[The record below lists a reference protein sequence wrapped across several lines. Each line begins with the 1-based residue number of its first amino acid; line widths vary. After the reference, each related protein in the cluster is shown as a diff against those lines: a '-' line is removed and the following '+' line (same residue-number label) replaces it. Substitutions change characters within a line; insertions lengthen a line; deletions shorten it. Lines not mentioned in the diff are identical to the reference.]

1 MTMTIRTHTCG
12 ALRKSDS
19 GKTVVLQGWV
29 ARARDLGGLVFID
42 LRDRYGKT
50 QVVVEPEQAA
60 VIQIAHDLKSEW
72 VIEVTGVVRARPDG
86 MINADLPTGEVELV
100 ATGIEVLNRC
110 PELPFQIESQDKASD
125 ELRLK
130 YRYLDL
136 RRTELQEVLILRH
149 KVANIARNHFTEQGF
164 IEVETPCLVKST
176 PEGARDYLVPSRVFP
191 HQFYALP
198 QSPQIYK
205 QILMVAGFDKY
216 FQICKCFRDEDLR
229 SDRQPEFTQIDVEMS
244 FATRDGVF
252 AVVEE
257 LWVKILRDVWGVELP
272 MPLKRLTYNECI
284 EHYGSDKPD
293 LRYDLRFEN
302 VTSHVQDTEFRVIR
316 GALDDGGVVIGLRVP
331 GQAELSRKQFG
342 EVEELAKAAGLGG
355 ILPIKITAEGFSGVM
370 SGKVDDAALAKI
382 VQQLKGE
389 VGDLLLLAVGKKSKV
404 LKSLGVLRIKLAE
417 HFKLFDPADHRKVS
431 MFWVVD
437 FPLFEKDEETG
448 EVFPAHHPFTG
459 FNPEDADRLDTE
471 PWNVRSTSYDLVMN
485 GNELLSG
492 SIRIHDPILQAKIFK
507 LLGISDEEAKLRF
520 GFLVDALKFGAP
532 PMGGFALGF
541 DRMIMVLTN
550 RPIRDVIAFPKTTLA
565 QSLMDGSPSPV
576 DLKLLSDLQIALAP
590 ASPQK
595 G

>member
-1 MTMTIRTHTCG
+1 MTTRTHTCG
-12 ALRKSDS
+12 EVRKSDS

-50 QVVVEPEQAA
+50 QVVVQPEDSA
-60 VIQIAHDLKSEW
+60 VVAKTAHELKNEW
-72 VIEVTGVVRARPDG
+72 VVEIHGTVRTRPEG
-86 MINADLPTGEVELV
+86 MINSDLPTGAVEVV
-100 ATGIEVLNRC
+100 ATSIEVLNRC
-110 PELPFQIESQDKASD
+110 PELPFQIEGADKASD

-136 RRTELQEVLILRH
+136 RRNELQDVLILRH
-149 KVANIARNHFTEQGF
+149 KVSNIARNHFTELGF

-229 SDRQPEFTQIDVEMS
+229 SDRQPEFTQIDVEIS
-244 FATRDGVF
+244 FATRDIVF
-252 AVVEE
+252 STVEG
-257 LWVKILRDVWGVELP
+257 LWVKILKDVWNTSIE
-272 MPLKRLTYNECI
+272 MPLQRLSYNYVVEN
-284 EHYGSDKPD
+284 YGSDKPD
-293 LRYDLRFEN
+293 LRYDLKFEN
-302 VTSHVQDTEFRVIR
+302 VTAQVKDTEFRVIR
-316 GALDDGGVVIGLRVP
+316 GALDANGVVIGLRVP
-331 GQAELSRKQFG
+331 GQGEISRKQFTD
-342 EVEELAKAAGLGG
+342 VEELAKASGLGG
-355 ILPIKITAEGFSGVM
+355 ILPIKIGAEGLSGVLV
-370 SGKVDDAALAKI
+370 GKVDDAAIANI
-382 VQQLKGE
+382 VKQLKGE
-389 VGDLLLLAVGKKSKV
+389 TGDLLLLAVGKKSDV
-404 LKSLGVLRIKLAE
+404 LKALGVLRIKLAE
-417 HFKLFDPADHRKVS
+417 HFKLFDPNDHKNVS

-437 FPLFEKDEETG
+437 FPLFERDEETG
-448 EVFPAHHPFTG
+448 EVWPAHHPFTG
-459 FNPEDADRLDTE
+459 FHPDDSHMLDSE

-492 SIRIHDPILQAKIFK
+492 SIRIHDPEMQSKIFQM
-507 LLGISDEEAKLRF
+507 LGISDEEAKMRF
-520 GFLVDALKFGAP
+520 GFLVDALKYGAP

-576 DLKLLSDLQIALAP
+576 DPKLLTDLKIALL
-590 ASPQK
+590 PQK
-595 G
+595 

>member
-1 MTMTIRTHTCG
+1 MTTRTHTCG
-12 ALRKSDS
+12 EPRKGDN
-19 GKTVVLQGWV
+19 GKRIVLQGWV

-50 QVVVEPEQAA
+50 QVVVQPEDSAEVA
-60 VIQIAHDLKSEW
+60 KIAHELKNEW
-72 VIEVTGVVRARPDG
+72 VIEIHGTVRLRPEG
-86 MINADLPTGEVELV
+86 MINSDLPTGEVEVV
-100 ATGIEVLNRC
+100 ASSIEVLNRC
-110 PELPFQIESQDKASD
+110 PELPFQIEGAEKASD

-136 RRTELQEVLILRH
+136 RRHELQDVLILRH

-252 AVVEE
+252 AVVES
-257 LWVKILRDVWGVELP
+257 LWVKILREVWGVELP
-272 MPLKRLTYNECI
+272 VPLKRLTYTECI

-302 VTSHVQDTEFRVIR
+302 VTELVKDTEFRVIR
-316 GALDDGGVVIGLRVP
+316 GAVEEGGVVIGLRVP
-331 GQAELSRKQFG
+331 GHAEISRKQFS
-342 EVEELAKAAGLGG
+342 EVEELAKHAGLGG
-355 ILPIKITAEGFSGVM
+355 ILPLKLSAEGFGGM
-370 SGKVDDAALAKI
+370 LSGKVDDSALKKI
-382 VQQLKGE
+382 SDQLRGE
-389 VGDLLLLAVGKKSKV
+389 TGDLLLLAVGQKSKV
-404 LKSLGVLRIKLAE
+404 LKSLGVFRIKLAE
-417 HFKLFDPADHRKVS
+417 YFKLFDPADHRKVS

-437 FPLFEKDEETG
+437 FPLFERDEDTG
-448 EVFPAHHPFTG
+448 EVAPAHHPFTG
-459 FNPEDADRLDTE
+459 FDPADEHLLETE

-492 SIRIHDPILQAKIFK
+492 SIRIHDPVQQARIFQ

-520 GFLVDALKFGAP
+520 GFLVDALKYGAP

-565 QSLMDGSPSPV
+565 QSLMDGSPSPIERKLLT
-576 DLKLLSDLQIALAP
+576 DLKIDLLPLDTGKS
-590 ASPQK
+590 
-595 G
+595 

>member
-1 MTMTIRTHTCG
+1 MTSRTHTCG
-12 ALRKSDS
+12 ALRKADD
-19 GKTVVLQGWV
+19 GQKIVLQGWV

-60 VIQIAHDLKSEW
+60 VIATAHELKNEW
-72 VIEVTGVVRARPDG
+72 VIEVHGTVRTRPEG
-86 MINADLPTGEVELV
+86 MRNSDLPTGEIEVV

-110 PELPFQIESQDKASD
+110 PELPFQIESHDKASD
-125 ELRLK
+125 EIRLK

-136 RRTELQEVLILRH
+136 RRNELQEVLILRH
-149 KVANIARNHFTEQGF
+149 KVANIARNHFSELGY
-164 IEVETPCLVKST
+164 IEVETPILVKST
-176 PEGARDYLVPSRVFP
+176 PEGARDYVVPSRVFP

-229 SDRQPEFTQIDVEMS
+229 SDRQPEFTQIDVEIS
-244 FATRDGVF
+244 FATRDIVF
-252 AVVEE
+252 NVVEE
-257 LWVKILRDVWGVELP
+257 LWVKILRDVWGVDLP
-272 MPLKRLTYNECI
+272 IPLPRLAYNDCL

-293 LRYDLRFEN
+293 LRYDLKFEN
-302 VTSHVQDTEFRVIR
+302 LTEVVKSTEFRVIR
-316 GALDDGGVVIGLRVP
+316 GALDEGGVVYGLRVP
-331 GQAELSRKQFG
+331 GQGEISRKQIG
-342 EVEELAKAAGLGG
+342 EVEELAKTSGLGG
-355 ILPIKITAEGFSGVM
+355 ILPVKIGAEGFSGVLA
-370 SGKVDDAALAKI
+370 GKVEDATLKEIAAK
-382 VQQLKGE
+382 LKGQA
-389 VGDLLLLAVGKKSKV
+389 GDLLLLGVGKKSQL
-404 LKSLGVLRIKLAE
+404 LKGLGVLRIKLAE
-417 HFKLFDPADHRKVS
+417 YFKLFDPADHRKVS

-448 EVFPAHHPFTG
+448 EVSPAHHPFTG
-459 FNPEDADRLDTE
+459 FHPDDAHKLDSE

-492 SIRIHDPILQAKIFK
+492 SIRIHDPEIQAKIFQM
-507 LLGISDEEAKLRF
+507 LGISDEEAKMRF
-520 GFLVDALKFGAP
+520 GFLVDALKYGAP

-565 QSLMDGSPSPV
+565 QSLMDGCPSPV
-576 DLKLLSDLQIALAP
+576 DPKLLSDLKIGLTGTP
-590 ASPQK
+590 
-595 G
+595 GR